1 MMTANTS
8 SATAGPVCLVTAL
21 AQEHAVVR
29 KCLGGD
35 ASSIVALQSGI
46 GRAAGFIAAEE
57 SGRTH
62 PSLAGL
68 VSIGFCGG
76 LAPGLRSGAVV
87 LPSHIITPDREESF
101 AADTDW
107 HARAAAQLVSMAPET
122 DTPLYSAN
130 EMLDTADAK
139 RAVHE
144 QRKACAVDMES
155 AGIAHAA
162 QRLRVPFLAIRIVLD
177 EANDALPRA
186 AANAVHADGN
196 LNATGLVS
204 GLLRNPKDVP
214 ALMALGRKSS
224 LAQKQLKAVCEALGP
239 AFGRG

>member
-35 ASSIVALQSGI
+35 ASSIVAVQSGI

-57 SGRTH
+57 ASRMH

-76 LAPGLRSGAVV
+76 LAPGTCAVAPSWCPAASSRRIPKRA
-87 LPSHIITPDREESF
+87 LPL
-101 AADTDW
+101 TDW
-107 HARAAAQLVSMAPET
+107 HAALQHTWPRS
-122 DTPLYSAN
+122 TPKQ
-130 EMLDTADAK
+130 K
-139 RAVHE
+139 R
-144 QRKACAVDMES
+144 RFIRPTTCS
-155 AGIAHAA
+155 TR
-162 QRLRVPFLAIRIVLD
+162 RLRNGPFMSSARHVRWTWRVPASPTPHSGSRCRFLPF
-177 EANDALPRA
+177 ALCLTRQ
-186 AANAVHADGN
+186 
-196 LNATGLVS
+196 ATACPGPQPTRFMPTATSMPQGLVS
-204 GLLRNPKDVP
+204 GLVRNPKDVP